1 MLDYKTEDIQD
12 EPGEEKIGSEQKDMI
27 ERLHR
32 LALEEEML
40 DKENEQKAKEEVQ
53 ITERL
58 KYLKAQTAALET
70 ERERIRRLEEM
81 KQEQKKGK

>member
-12 EPGEEKIGSEQKDMI
+12 EPGEEETEPKQKDMI

-32 LALEEEML
+32 LAMEEEVL
-40 DKENEQKAKEEVQ
+40 DKENEQMAKEEAQ

-58 KYLKAQTAALET
+58 KYLKA
-70 ERERIRRLEEM
+70 
-81 KQEQKKGK
+81 